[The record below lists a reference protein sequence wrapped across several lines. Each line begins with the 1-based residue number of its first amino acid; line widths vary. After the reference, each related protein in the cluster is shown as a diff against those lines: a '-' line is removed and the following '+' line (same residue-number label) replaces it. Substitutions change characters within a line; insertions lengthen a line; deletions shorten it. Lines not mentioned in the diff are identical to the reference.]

1 LHMGGLRQRV
11 AQQGFKRFALAGD
24 AFLQGA

>member
-1 LHMGGLRQRV
+1 MGGLRQRV